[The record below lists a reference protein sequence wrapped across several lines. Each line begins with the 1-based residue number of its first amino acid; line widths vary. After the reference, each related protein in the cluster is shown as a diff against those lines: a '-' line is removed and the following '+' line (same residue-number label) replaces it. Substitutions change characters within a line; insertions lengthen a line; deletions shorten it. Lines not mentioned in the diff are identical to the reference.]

1 MGLHGLSLHHL
12 KMQKL
17 TGSLNSGTDVEC
29 LGTGHLLRG
38 WVGANGVGGIHFCAP
53 KTGGLHKILRPFLR
67 GHVFLCI
74 PISFLQKRNN
84 TEGINVSINVYYQ
97 NDGITNQHNL
107 MYGIHF
113 TLEKSTSCINHYNSV
128 SLSSDSLFEELIEG
142 KYF

>member
-1 MGLHGLSLHHL
+1 MGGHTFLST
-12 KMQKL
+12 QK
-17 TGSLNSGTDVEC
+17 
-29 LGTGHLLRG
+29 
-38 WVGANGVGGIHFCAP
+38 W
-53 KTGGLHKILRPFLR
+53 GLHKILQPFLR

-74 PISFLQKRNN
+74 SISFLPKRNN

-113 TLEKSTSCINHYNSV
+113 ALDKSTSCINQYNSV

-142 KYF
+142 KCF